1 MDNLFS
7 KKSPVPASSAIR
19 PPMLPFAASL
29 VLIVSL
35 LTGCSKNPAE
45 LQKKYM
51 ASGLDYLAKGKNNE
65 SIIEFQNLL
74 KINPKSAA
82 GHFYLG
88 EGYKAKGWI
97 TDALLQFRQAS
108 ELDPTYLPPHL
119 EIARYEVNSAQWPA
133 VLPEVQTILKLSPS
147 DPEGWTFKGQR
158 NLALGDTT
166 KAQAAL
172 THALEI
178 KPDFT
183 PAVVAMGDLELAL
196 NQPDK
201 AKEFYQKALSKTP
214 DNSRGWIGLGKVAER
229 QGQKDEALANYKKA
243 VSVSPTNIRSSII
256 LANYLAKEG
265 HLNQAIAQLQLLS
278 KGHTDIRIP
287 LKIAEYDTLLNK
299 NDEAIALLRPYGQQK
314 VPIVELYFVLA
325 KAYEQSGNKQ
335 KALEN
340 VDKLMALKFDNQSIL
355 MAASNIELREGNPTE
370 ALKILST
377 LKDSEKNLPGY
388 WLSRSTAELELGHRG
403 KALSELEDATSK
415 YPENIPLKLALANA
429 YSANQKPSRAMSVLN
444 DILSKNPDNTQAI
457 VRKAGLLAQAKGLPA
472 AISFLKASTISY
484 PNNQTLEVSYIQA
497 LSGNKEINKAIQS
510 ARDYLQAHPS
520 DQTMELL
527 IAGLHLQEGKTQ
539 KGQSELK
546 AIISSNPKALTA
558 ITTLANLDLGQKHFP
573 EAESLF
579 RQAIAIA
586 PDNSALYTSLGETL
600 RAENQQQ
607 AAEAAYQKALEI
619 NPNQPLALL
628 ELSQSE
634 ISAGETPRAIIH
646 LTPLLKLNFPP
657 PQQADVQWLWGI
669 ASMQEGEYPRAERAL
684 VKATE
689 LAPGNFTY
697 HESLGDLWAA
707 EGDFSKADKEL
718 SKAYS
723 LDPQNTLIRIKRD
736 WIALNLQ
743 KGKVD
748 PKKIQTVVNEASQFR
763 KDNPKDQTAAMIEAR
778 GDAMLGKSDEAMKV
792 FDSVLSINPDNSQA
806 ILGKSGILVS
816 QKHVNQ
822 ARTLVGHL
830 LTDHPN
836 NVQANLMLAGID
848 LQTNNIQD
856 EASRL
861 ETVNHQRPNWVQPA
875 LALSL
880 ADLSLGR
887 FSQAKAILTQLTQ
900 NNPKFLLAQFYLA
913 RADMGLA
920 DYQGAIDTLKPL
932 LSSSKDP
939 STIYSLMGDA
949 SLRMGEKEQ
958 AISYW
963 KKALKTAPK
972 NPLILNNLAFLLSSN
987 KKDLPQAVT
996 YAQKALSI
1004 TKQPFI
1010 EDTLGYLLY
1019 LSGHY
1024 HQAQVQFDAASKAG
1038 FKNTEF
1044 QYHMG
1049 LNEWRLGNTQ
1059 IASDTLKK
1067 AILDGTLTD
1076 DEKKKAHE
1084 ALDQMASK

>member
-1 MDNLFS
+1 MD
-7 KKSPVPASSAIR
+7 KSSSIPVSRKRRQTALS
-19 PPMLPFAASL
+19 LTASL
-29 VLIVSL
+29 LLIGAFL
-35 LTGCSKNPAE
+35 GGCSKSPAE

-88 EGYKAKGWI
+88 EGYKAKGWV

-158 NLALGDTT
+158 DLALGDTA

-172 THALEI
+172 SHALEI

-183 PAVVAMGDLELAL
+183 PAIVATGDLELAL
-196 NQPDK
+196 KNPDK
-201 AKEFYQKALSKTP
+201 AEEYYQKALAKDP
-214 DNSRGWIGLGKVAER
+214 QNSRGWIGLGRVAE
-229 QGQKDEALANYKKA
+229 QKGQKDEALTNYKKA
-243 VSVSPTNIRSSII
+243 VSVSPNNIRSSII
-256 LANYLAKEG
+256 LANFLAKEG

-278 KGHTDIRIP
+278 KGHSDIRIP

-325 KAYEQSGNKQ
+325 KAYEQSGNRQ

-340 VDKLMALKFDNQSIL
+340 VDRLMALKFDNRSIK
-355 MAASNIELREGNPTE
+355 MATANIELREGNPTE
-370 ALKILST
+370 ASKILST
-377 LKDSEKNLPGY
+377 LNDSEKNLPDY
-388 WLSRSTAELELGHRG
+388 WLSKTTAEIELGHLAT
-403 KALSELEDATSK
+403 ALSELRDATDQ
-415 YPENIPLKLALANA
+415 YPDSVPLKLALANA
-429 YSANQKPSRAMSVLN
+429 YALNKKPSRAMSILD
-444 DILSKNPDNTQAI
+444 DILSKNPDNTQALL
-457 VRKAGLLAQAKGLPA
+457 RKAGLIAQTKGLSS
-472 AISFLKASTISY
+472 AISYLKDKTVSY
-484 PNNQTLEVSYIQA
+484 PNNQQIEIRYIQA
-497 LSGNKEINKAIQS
+497 LAGNKETDRAIKQ
-510 ARDYLQAHPS
+510 ARDYLKAHPA
-520 DQTMELL
+520 DKTMGLL
-527 IAGLHLQEGKTQ
+527 IAGLHLQEGKTDKAQ
-539 KGQSELK
+539 DELK
-546 AIISSNPKALTA
+546 AIISANPKNLAA
-558 ITTLANLDLGQKHFP
+558 ITTLANLDLNQKHFP

-579 RQAIAIA
+579 REAIATA
-586 PDNSALYTSLGETL
+586 PDNSSLYTSLGETL
-600 RAENQQQ
+600 QAENQQK
-607 AAEAAYQKALEI
+607 AAEDAYKKALAI
-619 NPNQPLALL
+619 DPNQPLALL
-628 ELSQSE
+628 ELSRSE
-634 ISAGETPRAIIH
+634 ITAGQTPRAIIH
-646 LTPLLKLNFPP
+646 LTPLLKINFAPA
-657 PQQADVQWLWGI
+657 QQAEVQWLWGI

-684 VKATE
+684 EKSVE
-689 LAPGNFTY
+689 LAPGNFSY

-707 EGDFSKADKEL
+707 EGDFANADKEL

-723 LDPQNTLIRIKRD
+723 LDPKNTLIRIKRD

-743 KGKVD
+743 KGKID
-748 PKKIQTVVNEASQFR
+748 PKSVQAVVNEAAQFR
-763 KDNPKDQTAAMIEAR
+763 KDDPKDQTAAMIEAR
-778 GDAMLGKSDEAMKV
+778 GDAMLGKPNEAMKV
-792 FDSVLSINPDNSQA
+792 FDEVLSVNPNNSQA
-806 ILGKSGILVS
+806 ILGKSGILIT
-816 QKHVNQ
+816 QKHINQ
-822 ARTLVGHL
+822 ARSLVGHL

-836 NVQANLMLAGID
+836 NIQANLMLAGID
-848 LQTNNIQD
+848 VQTNNIQD

-887 FSQAKAILTQLTQ
+887 FSQAKAILTQITQ
-900 NNPKFLLAQFYLA
+900 NNPKLLLAQFYLA
-913 RADMGLA
+913 RSEMGLA
-920 DYQGAIDTLKPL
+920 DYQGAIDTLRPL
-932 LSSSKDP
+932 VSTSKDP
-939 STIYSLMGDA
+939 ATIYSLMGDA
-949 SLRMGEKEQ
+949 SLRMGEREQ
-958 AISYW
+958 AIGYW

-972 NPLILNNLAFLLSSN
+972 NPIILNNLAFLLSDD
-987 KKDLPQAVT
+987 KKDLPQAVS
-996 YAQKALSI
+996 YAQKALAV

-1019 LSGHY
+1019 LSGHF
-1024 HQAQVQFDAASKAG
+1024 HQAKVQFDAAKKAG

-1049 LNEWRLGNTQ
+1049 LNEWRLGDTQ
-1059 IASDTLKK
+1059 MASETLKK
-1067 AILDGTLTD
+1067 AILDGSLTD

-1084 ALDQMASK
+1084 ALDRMASK

>member
-1 MDNLFS
+1 MDNLFAS
-7 KKSPVPASSAIR
+7 KCSFQSSSSNRLAILSFAVSAI
-19 PPMLPFAASL
+19 LIASL
-29 VLIVSL
+29 LG
-35 LTGCSKNPAE
+35 GCSKNPAE

-108 ELDPTYLPPHL
+108 GLDPTYLPPHL

-147 DPEGWTFKGQR
+147 NPEGWTFKGQR
-158 NLALGDTT
+158 NLALGDTG
-166 KAQAAL
+166 KAEAAL
-172 THALEI
+172 THALGI
-178 KPDFT
+178 KPDFV
-183 PAVVAMGDLELAL
+183 PAIVAMGDLELAL

-201 AKEFYQKALSKTP
+201 ARDAYQKALNEDP
-214 DNSRGWIGLGKVAER
+214 NNSRGWIGLGKVAER
-229 QGQKDEALANYKKA
+229 KGQKDEALTNYKKA
-243 VSVSPTNIRSSII
+243 VSVAPNNIRSSII
-256 LANYLAKEG
+256 LANYLAKNG
-265 HLNQAIAQLQLLS
+265 HLNQAIAQLQTLS
-278 KGHTDIRIP
+278 KGHSDIRIP

-325 KAYEQSGNKQ
+325 KAYEQSGNRV

-340 VDKLMALKFDNQSIL
+340 VDRLMALKFDNRSIL
-355 MAASNIELREGNPTE
+355 LAASNIEIREGNPTQ
-370 ALKILST
+370 ALKILSN
-377 LKDSEKNLPGY
+377 LKDQEKNQQGY
-388 WLSRSTAELELGHRG
+388 WLSHSTAKIELGHRG
-403 KALSELEDATSK
+403 EALSELRDAIGK
-415 YPENIPLKLALANA
+415 YPDSLPLKLALANA
-429 YSANQKPSRAMSVLN
+429 YTINQKPEKAMS
-444 DILSKNPDNTQAI
+444 ILDRILADNPDNTQALL
-457 VRKAGLLAQAKGLPA
+457 RKAGLLARGKGLPA
-472 AISFLKASTISY
+472 AISFLKAKTLAY
-484 PNNQTLEVSYIQA
+484 PNNEQLEVRYIQA
-497 LSGNKEINKAIQS
+497 LAGNKEPDKAIEK
-510 ARDYLQAHPS
+510 AKAFLQAHPS
-520 DQTMELL
+520 DQTMGLL
-527 IAGLHLQEGKTQ
+527 IAGLHLQEGKTEKAQ
-539 KGQSELK
+539 TELK
-546 AIISSNPKALTA
+546 SIISANPKNLAA
-558 ITTLANLDLGQKHFP
+558 ITTLANIDLGQKHFP

-579 RQAIAIA
+579 RQAITVA
-586 PDNSALYTSLGETL
+586 PESSSLYTSLGETL
-600 RAENQQQ
+600 QAENQNGP
-607 AAEAAYQKALEI
+607 AEETYKKALAI
-619 NPNQPLALL
+619 DPNQPLALL
-628 ELSQSE
+628 ELSRSE
-634 ISAGETPRAIIH
+634 IASGETPRAIVH

-657 PQQADVQWLWGI
+657 PQQAEIQWLWGI

-684 VKATE
+684 QKSVE
-689 LAPGNFTY
+689 IEPGSFSY
-697 HESLGDLWAA
+697 HESLGDLWSA
-707 EGDFSKADKEL
+707 EGNFSNADKEL
-718 SKAYS
+718 TKAYS

-743 KGKVD
+743 KGKIA
-748 PKKIQTVVNEASQFR
+748 PKSIQAVVNEAALFR
-763 KDNPKDQTAAMIEAR
+763 KNNPSDQTAGMIEAR
-778 GDAMLGKSDEAMKV
+778 GDAMLGKPDEAMKV
-792 FDSVLSINPDNSQA
+792 FNAVLSVNPENSQA
-806 ILGKSGILVS
+806 ILGKSGILVT
-816 QKHVNQ
+816 QKHINQ
-822 ARTLVGHL
+822 ARALVGHL

-836 NVQANLMLAGID
+836 NIQANLMLAGID

-887 FSQAKAILTQLTQ
+887 FSQAKAILTQIAQ
-900 NNPKFLLAQFYLA
+900 NNPKLLLAQFYIA
-913 RADMGLA
+913 RADMGLS

-932 LSSSKDP
+932 LSTAKEP
-939 STIYSLMGDA
+939 SGIYSLMGDA
-949 SLRMGEKEQ
+949 SLRMGAKKE
-958 AISYW
+958 AINYW
-963 KKALKTAPK
+963 EKALKTAPK

-987 KKDLPQAVT
+987 KKDLPQAVS
-996 YAQKALSI
+996 YAKKALAI

-1019 LSGHY
+1019 LSGHF
-1024 HQAQVQFDAASKAG
+1024 HQAQAQFDAAQKAG

-1059 IASDTLKK
+1059 TASETLKE
-1067 AILDGTLTD
+1067 AILDGSLTD